1 MSQSRFRNAAFAF
14 ALSMVVAS
22 TASAALSEKYKEW
35 REGPVQWIMT
45 SDEMRAWR
53 NVKTDEEAI
62 DFIDLFWARRDPTP
76 GTAVNEY
83 HIDFDVYVNSADQQ
97 FAEKGRR
104 GAMTDRGRVAIVLG
118 RPTTGFG
125 AQAYTSAAG
134 AGVTGM
140 SGSGRQQAALIEWTY
155 DYAAAQKFGM
165 PKASVVFLQDPVSGR
180 IKRDVQRTDF
190 IPASANAI
198 RASIKSPELKSV
210 PEWAMRGGLEQR
222 TPEQIAAANAPPP
235 PPAPVQ
241 TEEPSRTIAPAP
253 VPVPEPAVT
262 YEPKGASRL
271 TLAHNVFDVDTEIP
285 TDPFAKLT
293 PVTSFKASDEL
304 GWASQYCTGSSAEP
318 TVKFTLRLTGTA
330 AGEVIDRSAE
340 PEELVPDRI
349 RALNGCYML
358 RGAVPLEGMNPGNYE
373 LEVAI
378 YDPETRRDVVLKK
391 PFRIQ

>member
-1 MSQSRFRNAAFAF
+1 MSQSRLRNVVFAF
-14 ALSMVVAS
+14 SLCMLVAS

-62 DFIDLFWARRDPTP
+62 EFIDLFWARRDPTP

-97 FAEKGRR
+97 FAERGRR
-104 GAMTDRGRVAIVLG
+104 GSMSDRGRVAIVLG
-118 RPTTGFG
+118 RPTTGMG

-140 SGSGRQQAALIEWTY
+140 SGSGRQQAAIIEWQY
-155 DYAAAQKFGM
+155 DFAAAQKFGM
-165 PKASVVFLQDPVSGR
+165 PKATVVFLQDPVSGR
-180 IKRDVQRTDF
+180 VKRDVQRTDF

-198 RASIKSPELKSV
+198 KASIKNPELKEV

-235 PPAPVQ
+235 
-241 TEEPSRTIAPAP
+241 APAP
-253 VPVPEPAVT
+253 APSEESRVIATATVPFPAEAPVT

-271 TLAHNVFDVDTEIP
+271 TLAHNVFDVDTETP
-285 TDPFAKLT
+285 TDPFTKLT
-293 PVTSFKASDEL
+293 SVNT
-304 GWASQYCTGSSAEP
+304 
-318 TVKFTLRLTGTA
+318 
-330 AGEVIDRSAE
+330 I
-340 PEELVPDRI
+340 
-349 RALNGCYML
+349 
-358 RGAVPLEGMNPGNYE
+358 
-373 LEVAI
+373 
-378 YDPETRRDVVLKK
+378 
-391 PFRIQ
+391 